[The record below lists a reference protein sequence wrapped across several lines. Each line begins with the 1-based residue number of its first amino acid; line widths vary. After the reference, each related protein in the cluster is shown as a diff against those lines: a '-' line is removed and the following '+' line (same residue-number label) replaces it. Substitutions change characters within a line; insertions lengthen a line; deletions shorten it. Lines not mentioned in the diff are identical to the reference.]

1 MISQKKIEFN
11 KFKKKNKF
19 SITYIIEKNTPIN
32 KIDIL
37 INNVLRKKIHSY
49 LSLLK
54 KQRLEVGTLFL
65 VSNQI

>member
-1 MISQKKIEFN
+1 MISQKKLNLIN
-11 KFKKKNKF
+11 LKKNKF

-54 KQRLEVGTLFL
+54 KQRLEVGILFL